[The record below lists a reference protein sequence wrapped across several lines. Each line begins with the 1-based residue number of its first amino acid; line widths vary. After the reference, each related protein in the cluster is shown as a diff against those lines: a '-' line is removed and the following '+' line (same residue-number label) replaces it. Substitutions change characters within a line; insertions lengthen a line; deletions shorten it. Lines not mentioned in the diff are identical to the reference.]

1 MDKATI
7 LWIAGTAIV
16 VITTIAVFAG
26 RVIYERRQERKR
38 EIGQKLTTHFEDINR
53 RIILRIVEMSRNL
66 AIIKDRLIFSSITPI
81 MEHYKFEE
89 DESYIGFEAHLPED
103 ANEWRQL
110 NREALTMKGY
120 VDIVAR
126 GANANKE
133 TEYQDARRHINDDF
147 FPLQRKF
154 ADFAIRLSEKA
165 KDIEQYQIGT
175 VFKYEKKCPIC
186 KKF

>member
-1 MDKATI
+1 MDDTFKWVAGISIPIVLFI
-7 LWIAGTAIV
+7 LG
-16 VITTIAVFAG
+16 FAG
-26 RVIYERRQERKR
+26 RIIYQGRKEREKQTA
-38 EIGQKLTTHFEDINR
+38 QKLRIHFEDINR

-89 DESYIGFEAHLPED
+89 DESYIGFEVHFPKEE
-103 ANEWRQL
+103 NEWRQL

-120 VDIVAR
+120 VDIVAK

-133 TEYQDARRHINDDF
+133 TEYPDARRYINDDF

-165 KDIEQYQIGT
+165 KDIGQYQIGT
-175 VFKYEKKCPIC
+175 VFKYDKKCPIC